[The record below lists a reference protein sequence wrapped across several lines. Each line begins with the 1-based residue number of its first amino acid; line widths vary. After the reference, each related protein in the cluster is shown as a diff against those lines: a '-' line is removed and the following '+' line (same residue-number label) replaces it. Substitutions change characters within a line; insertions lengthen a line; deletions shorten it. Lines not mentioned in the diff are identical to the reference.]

1 MKKISFLFVLLII
14 LFTVTSVRADVAPPE
29 TPPGADIAP
38 GDETT
43 QVRMLAETVTLTIL
57 ENVPEDSLGK
67 AATRAIFTMHNIS
80 TDEEYLE
87 VRFPLTFWD
96 GRSDGFFN
104 YPEIQD
110 LRVRVNSVAVRTH
123 RITTPNPYDSD
134 DPEVPWAAFDVN
146 FPPGEDVIIE
156 VEYTT
161 HAFGDVGSPF
171 AVYRYVLQTGAG
183 WQGTIGSA
191 DIIVRLPYEVNNLNI
206 LLEGSPG
213 FGGTKPNPILTENE
227 VRWHYE
233 DFEPTWEH
241 DMEIVIIT
249 PQTWNKVL
257 RERQNVNQNA
267 NDGEAWGRLGLAYK
281 TMIKYRRGLREDA
294 GGQELYAL
302 SVQAY
307 ENALALLP
315 DDAAWHYGFAD
326 LLWARYAWDLYYKGG
341 EEAQRTLVRALEE
354 LDISLQLNPNDERAI
369 NLADDMYY
377 WVPEYVDRVDGKYT
391 FLALTV
397 TPAMP
402 TPSPRPTETS
412 TPLSPTSALS
422 TTPETATMTAT
433 LPSSTNTHVPPT
445 KSPPSPT
452 TASQQQERTDETPQP
467 SICGAAI
474 FLPFMVGAVLVTRRC
489 RYITERPTG

>member
-1 MKKISFLFVLLII
+1 MKKISTLFVLIII
-14 LFTVTSVRADVAPPE
+14 LLTVTSVRADVAPPE

-57 ENVPEDSLGK
+57 ENVPEGSLGK
-67 AATRAIFTMHNIS
+67 AATKAVFTMRNLGM
-80 TDEEYLE
+80 DEELLE

-110 LRVRVNSVAVRTH
+110 LRVRVNGAAVRTH

-134 DPEVPWAAFDVN
+134 DPEVPWGAFEVK
-146 FPPGEDVIIE
+146 FPPGEDVLIE

-161 HAFGDVGSPF
+161 QAFGDVGSPF

-191 DIIVRLPYEVNNLNI
+191 DIVVQFPYEVNNLNI

-213 FGGTKPNPILTENE
+213 FGGTKPNAILADNE

-233 DFEPTWEH
+233 DFEPTPEH

-249 PQTWNKVL
+249 PETWNKVL
-257 RERQNVNQNA
+257 RERQNVEQNP

-294 GGQELYAL
+294 GGQELYTL

-307 ENALALLP
+307 ENALNLLP
-315 DDAAWHYGFAD
+315 EDAAWHYGFAD
-326 LLWARYAWDLYYKGG
+326 LLWARYAWDMYFEGG
-341 EEAQRTLVRALEE
+341 EEAQSTLVRALQE

-369 NLADDMYY
+369 NLADEMYY

-402 TPSPRPTETS
+402 TSSPHHTETS
-412 TPLSPTSALS
+412 TPM
-422 TTPETATMTAT
+422 TPTAT
-433 LPSSTNTHVPPT
+433 LPTTQEPATTTAIKPSATNTSIPATIAP
-445 KSPPSPT
+445 SSPT
-452 TASQQQERTDETPQP
+452 TTVQQQESPEESHRPN
-467 SICGAAI
+467 ICGAAVV
-474 FLPFMVGAVLVTRRC
+474 LPFMIGTAWVTHRWKRV
-489 RYITERPTG
+489 TK